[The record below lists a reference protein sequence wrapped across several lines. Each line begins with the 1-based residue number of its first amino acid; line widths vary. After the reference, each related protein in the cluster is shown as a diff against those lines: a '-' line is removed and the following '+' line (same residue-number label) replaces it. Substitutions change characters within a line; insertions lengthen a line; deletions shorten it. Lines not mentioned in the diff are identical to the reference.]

1 MKSCKFS
8 YVLLAIVVAL
18 IVCGVS
24 FPSERDETPSNVS
37 NLNALAKPQESTG
50 YIPIENKKS
59 EEVNRDSFYIY
70 YEETIVTTCMS
81 GGNKECTSG
90 TYVIPYKL
98 PK

>member
-1 MKSCKFS
+1 MKDNKIM
-8 YVLLAIVVAL
+8 YVLLALVVAMV
-18 IVCGVS
+18 IGV
-24 FPSERDETPSNVS
+24 VS
-37 NLNALAKPQESTG
+37 LSSAQEEPHSSVTNLNALAKPQESTG
-50 YIPIENKKS
+50 YFPIENKKS
-59 EEVNRDSFYIY
+59 KEVNRDSFYIY